1 MLLEISITFSST
13 RDNKP
18 LTGAWSSRP
27 WSWTAAGKTGETSSW
42 ERRSAA
48 WKAREAAGGE
58 WRCSTRE
65 AWKTTSGEWWWARW
79 KASSRQRREA
89 SRRRWERTGREGW
102 DANWGCTRDLTL
114 DDWSGEGTKA
124 C

>member
-58 WRCSTRE
+58 W
-65 AWKTTSGEWWWARW
+65 WWARW